1 MNRNTLAALSLT
13 AALSLSLAACGSGT
27 TGTAETPAAPESTT
41 PAAQTTTPA
50 ETETAAI
57 ASGVEDGV
65 LTVGMECA
73 YAPYNWT
80 QADDSN
86 GAVPISNVPGSYANG
101 YDVMIA
107 QRICEANG
115 WELEV
120 VATAWDSLIPAL
132 QAGTLDAII
141 AGQSMTEERMEQV
154 DMAGPYYYATFV
166 CVTKAD
172 SPLASAQ
179 GLSDLTGT
187 ATAQSGTDWYEFCL
201 PQIEGAEIQSAA
213 ETAPAMIMAVESGTV
228 DFICTDMPTA
238 MGAVATYDD
247 LVILDFSDNP
257 EDDFQFASEAERA
270 SHINIG
276 MSVQKGNTVLLEAMN
291 DVLSTMTEDDFTELM
306 NQAVSVQPEI

>member
-1 MNRNTLAALSLT
+1 MNRNTFAALSLT
-13 AALSLSLAACGSGT
+13 AALSLSLAACGGGT
-27 TGTAETPAAPESTT
+27 TGTAETPAAPASAT
-41 PAAQTTTPA
+41 PAAESTAPV
-50 ETETAAI
+50 ETGAA
-57 ASGVEDGV
+57 AVSSGVEDGV

-201 PQIEGAEIQSAA
+201 PQIEGAEIQPAA

-247 LVILDFSDNP
+247 LVILDFSGNP
-257 EDDFQFASEAERA
+257 EDDFQFASEEERA

-291 DVLSTMTEDDFTELM
+291 DVLSTMTEDDFTQLM

>member
-1 MNRNTLAALSLT
+1 MKSKKILALALTMGLALT
-13 AALSLSLAACGSGT
+13 ACGGGDS
-27 TGTAETPAAPESTT
+27 TASSAPSEAPEESAAVESAAAVST
-41 PAAQTTTPA
+41 
-50 ETETAAI
+50 
-57 ASGVEDGV
+57 GVEDGV

-107 QRICEANG
+107 KKVCEDNG
-115 WELEV
+115 WELEI

-141 AGQSMTEERMEQV
+141 AGQSMTEERMQQV

-172 SPLASAQ
+172 GPLADAK
-179 GLSDLTGT
+179 GLSDLSGT
-187 ATAQSGTDWYEFCL
+187 ATAQTGTDWYEFCL
-201 PQIEGAEIQSAA
+201 PQIEGADIQSAA

-238 MGAVATYDD
+238 MGAVATYPD
-247 LVILDFSDNP
+247 LKILDFSSNP
-257 EDDFQFASEAERA
+257 EDDFQFADEAERD

-276 MSVQKGNTVLLEAMN
+276 MSVAKGNTVLLDALN
-291 DVLSTMTEDDFTELM
+291 ASLATLTTDDFESM
-306 NQAVSVQPEI
+306 MKEAVSIQPEI

>member
-1 MNRNTLAALSLT
+1 M
-13 AALSLSLAACGSGT
+13 
-27 TGTAETPAAPESTT
+27 
-41 PAAQTTTPA
+41 
-50 ETETAAI
+50 
-57 ASGVEDGV
+57 
-65 LTVGMECA
+65 
-73 YAPYNWT
+73 
-80 QADDSN
+80 
-86 GAVPISNVPGSYANG
+86 PGSYANG

-213 ETAPAMIMAVESGTV
+213 V

>member
-13 AALSLSLAACGSGT
+13 AALSLSLAACGGGNRRHRRDPGGPGSPPPLPPRPPPRRRPR
-27 TGTAETPAAPESTT
+27 PAAVP
-41 PAAQTTTPA
+41 
-50 ETETAAI
+50 
-57 ASGVEDGV
+57 SGVEDGV

-201 PQIEGAEIQSAA
+201 PQKHAI
-213 ETAPAMIMAVESGTV
+213 
-228 DFICTDMPTA
+228 
-238 MGAVATYDD
+238 
-247 LVILDFSDNP
+247 
-257 EDDFQFASEAERA
+257 
-270 SHINIG
+270 
-276 MSVQKGNTVLLEAMN
+276 
-291 DVLSTMTEDDFTELM
+291 
-306 NQAVSVQPEI
+306 

>member
-1 MNRNTLAALSLT
+1 MNMKRLLTLLMALAMT
-13 AALSLSLAACGSGT
+13 ASLAACGGSTDTEDGASSDET
-27 TGTAETPAAPESTT
+27 TAVS
-41 PAAQTTTPA
+41 
-50 ETETAAI
+50 
-57 ASGVEDGV
+57 SGVEDGV
-65 LTVGMECA
+65 LTIAMECA

-80 QADDSN
+80 QSDDSN
-86 GAVPISNVPGSYANG
+86 GAVPIKDSTEYANG
-101 YDVMIA
+101 YDVMMA
-107 QRICEANG
+107 KKICEANG
-115 WELEV
+115 WELEIV
-120 VATAWDSLIPAL
+120 RTDWDSLVPGV
-132 QAGTLDAII
+132 QSGVYDAVI
-141 AGQSMTEERMEQV
+141 AGQSMTADRMEQV
-154 DMAGPYYYATFV
+154 DFAGPYYYASIV

>member
-1 MNRNTLAALSLT
+1 MNRNTLAALSLA
-13 AALSLSLAACGSGT
+13 AALTLSLAACGGGT
-27 TGTAETPAAPESTT
+27 TGTAETPAPESTAPVT
-41 PAAQTTTPA
+41 ESAAPA
-50 ETETAAI
+50 ETETSAVP
-57 ASGVEDGV
+57 SGVEDGV
-65 LTVGMECA
+65 LTVGM
-73 YAPYNWT
+73 
-80 QADDSN
+80 SN

-187 ATAQSGTDWYEFCL
+187 ATAQSG
-201 PQIEGAEIQSAA
+201 
-213 ETAPAMIMAVESGTV
+213 V

>member
-13 AALSLSLAACGSGT
+13 AALTLSLAACGGGT
-27 TGTAETPAAPESTT
+27 TGTAETPAAPASAT
-41 PAAQTTTPA
+41 PAAESTAPV
-50 ETETAAI
+50 ETGAA
-57 ASGVEDGV
+57 AVSSGVEDGV

-115 WELEV
+115 WELEI

-238 MGAVATYDD
+238 ISAVATYDD